1 LLDPDVAYLIQK
13 TKANEVV
20 SYVTLDN
27 KGYYKQ
33 WMASKL
39 EVENDILYHY
49 EHPTAT
55 NIRQLWHPVVPV
67 SLHQLI
73 YTAYHATPL
82 AGHVGVY
89 KTYWRIVAQYYWPR
103 MYNDIRKA
111 VVECGHCILG
121 NNVSHQNQQIL
132 GKLDYDGTS

>member
-1 LLDPDVAYLIQK
+1 
-13 TKANEVV
+13 
-20 SYVTLDN
+20 LDN

-33 WMASKL
+33 WTTSKL
-39 EVENDILYHY
+39 EVENNILYQY
-49 EHPTAT
+49 EHPKAT
-55 NIRQLWHPVVPV
+55 NIRQLKRCVVPV
-67 SLHQLI
+67 SVHQLI

-89 KTYWRIVAQYYWPR
+89 KMYWRIAARYYWPG
-103 MYNDIRKA
+103 MYNDIWKA

-132 GKLDYDGTS
+132 GKLD